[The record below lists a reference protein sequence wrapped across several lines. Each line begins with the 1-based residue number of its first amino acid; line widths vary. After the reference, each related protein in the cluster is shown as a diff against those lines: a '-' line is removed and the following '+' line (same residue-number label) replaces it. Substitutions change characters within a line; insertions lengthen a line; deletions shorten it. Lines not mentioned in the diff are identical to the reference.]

1 MSKQIFLLLGPE
13 NGEKKEFIKK
23 QEGLISKKYGEPE
36 KFRFYPYDTEISE
49 IVSIMRNGSLFST
62 HKVVT
67 INNCEDIKKK
77 NALDPLLDYL
87 KSPSEDV
94 TLFLLSDANKVDS
107 KIDKAVKKENKK
119 IFWELFENRKRDW
132 VISFFRKKNI
142 SIDGDAVELLLE
154 MIDNNTDSMRND
166 CEKLAFY
173 FKEGSRISEEDI
185 ETFLY
190 HSREENVFTLFEKVC
205 KRDLE
210 ASLDVLN
217 SIVLARETHP
227 VQLLSG
233 LLWQFRNLLSL
244 STMLSRRTP
253 QPEALQKSNIRGKK
267 SQKTYLEGVRNYRI
281 PELEKII
288 TLTMEYDNRLR
299 SVRTEMQDSVVEMY
313 IYNCIRKR
321 A

>member
-1 MSKQIFLLLGPE
+1 MSKQTFLLLGPE
-13 NGEKKEFIKK
+13 NGEKKDFVKN
-23 QEGLISKKYGEPE
+23 QEKALISKFGETE

-49 IVSIMRNGSLFST
+49 IVSIMRNGSLFSS
-62 HKVVT
+62 HKIVT

-77 NALDPLLDYL
+77 SAVDQLVEYL

-94 TLFLLSDANKVDS
+94 TLFLLSDANKIDA
-107 KIDKAVKKENKK
+107 KIEKVIKKENKK

-132 VISFFRKKNI
+132 VISFFRKRNL
-142 SIDGDAVELLLE
+142 SIDPEAVELLLE

-173 FKEGSRISEEDI
+173 FKEGDRISEDDI
-185 ETFLY
+185 ENFLY

-205 KRDLE
+205 RRDLE

-217 SIVLARETHP
+217 SIVLARETQP

-244 STMLSRRTP
+244 STMLSRRVP
-253 QPEALQKSNIRGKK
+253 QPEALLKSNIRGKK
-267 SQKTYLEGVRNYRI
+267 SQKTYLEGTRNFRI
-281 PELEKII
+281 HELEKII
-288 TLTMEYDNRLR
+288 TLTMDYDNRLR

-313 IYNCIRKR
+313 LYNCIRKM

>member
-1 MSKQIFLLLGPE
+1 MSKQTFLLLGPE

-23 QEGLISKKYGEPE
+23 QEQLLFKKYGESE

-62 HKVVT
+62 HKIVT

-77 NALDPLLDYL
+77 NALDPLIEYL
-87 KSPSEDV
+87 KSPADDV
-94 TLFLLSDANKVDS
+94 TLFLLSDTNKVDN
-107 KIDKAVKKENKK
+107 KIDKAIAKENKK
-119 IFWELFENRKRDW
+119 IFWELFENRKREW
-132 VISFFRKKNI
+132 VISFFRKKNM
-142 SIDGDAVELLLE
+142 SIDGEAVELLLE

-173 FKEGSRISEEDI
+173 FKEGSQISEDDI

-190 HSREENVFTLFEKVC
+190 HSREENVFTLFEKIC

-233 LLWQFRNLLSL
+233 ILWQFRNLLNL
-244 STMLSRRTP
+244 STLLTHRTP
-253 QPEALQKSNIRGKK
+253 QPEALLKSNIRGKK
-267 SQKTYLEGVRNYRI
+267 SQKTYMDGVRNYKI
-281 PELEKII
+281 SELEKII

-299 SVRTEMQDSVVEMY
+299 SVRTEIQDSVVEMY
-313 IYNCIRKR
+313 IYNCIKKKV
-321 A
+321 

>member
-1 MSKQIFLLLGPE
+1 MNKNNYLLLGPE

-23 QEGLISKKYGEPE
+23 LEKTISARTGEPE

-49 IVSIMRNGSLFST
+49 IVSIMRNGSLFSS
-62 HKVVT
+62 HKIVT

-77 NALDPLLDYL
+77 ASVDQLIEYL
-87 KSPSEDV
+87 KSPSDDV
-94 TLFLLSDANKVDS
+94 TLLMLSDSNKVDA
-107 KIDKAVKKENKK
+107 KVEKLIAKDNKK
-119 IFWELFENRKRDW
+119 IFWELFENRKKDW
-132 VISFFRKKNI
+132 VISFFRKRKL
-142 SIDGDAVELLLE
+142 SIDPAAVELLLE

-173 FKEGSRISEEDI
+173 FKEGDRITEEDI
-185 ETFLY
+185 ENFLY

-205 KRDLE
+205 RRDLE
-210 ASLDVLN
+210 ASLDVLS
-217 SIVLARETHP
+217 SIVLARETQP

-233 LLWQFRNLLSL
+233 LLWQFRNLLNL
-244 STMLSRRTP
+244 SSMLAKRVP
-253 QPEALQKSNIRGKK
+253 QPEALLKSNIRGKK
-267 SQKTYLEGVRNYRI
+267 SQKTYMEGIRNYRTG
-281 PELEKII
+281 ELEKII

-313 IYNCIRKR
+313 IYNCIRRR

>member
-1 MSKQIFLLLGPE
+1 MSSQIFLLLGPE
-13 NGEKKEFIKK
+13 NGEKKEFIKSV
-23 QEGLISKKYGEPE
+23 EKKVLTEFGEPDR
-36 KFRFYPYDTEISE
+36 FRFYPYDTEPSE
-49 IVSIMRNGSLFST
+49 IVSIMRNGSLFSS
-62 HKVVT
+62 HKIVT

-77 NALDPLLDYL
+77 SAIEQLVDYL

-94 TLFLLSDANKVDS
+94 TLFLLSDTSKVDG
-107 KIDKAVKKENKK
+107 KIEKLIKKENKK

-132 VISFFRKKNI
+132 VISFFRKRNL
-142 SIDGDAVELLLE
+142 SIDPGAVDLLLE

-173 FKEGSRISEEDI
+173 FKEGDRISEGDI
-185 ETFLY
+185 ENFLY

-205 KRDLE
+205 RRDLE
-210 ASLDVLN
+210 ASLDILN
-217 SIVLARETHP
+217 SIVLARETQP
-227 VQLLSG
+227 VQLISG

-244 STMLSRRTP
+244 STMLAKRIP
-253 QPEALQKSNIRGKK
+253 QPEALLKSNIRGKK

-281 PELEKII
+281 QELERII
-288 TLTMEYDNRLR
+288 SLTMEYDNRLR
-299 SVRTEMQDSVVEMY
+299 TVRTELQDSVVEMF